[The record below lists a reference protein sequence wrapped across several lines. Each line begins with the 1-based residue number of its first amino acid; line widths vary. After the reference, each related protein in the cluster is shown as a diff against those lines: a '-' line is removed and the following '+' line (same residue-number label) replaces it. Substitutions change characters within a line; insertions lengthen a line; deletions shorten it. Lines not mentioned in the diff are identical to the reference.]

1 MPSYKAELH
10 HPTKASENLQKLR
23 EERGLS
29 RKEMAAIVGKSPT
42 SYYNY
47 ESGIIPPP
55 ENVLQ
60 VVADY
65 FGISVAEITGEEEDV
80 GTPQKQEA
88 PEKPAREE
96 KPKKRTT
103 PKERVK
109 AEKSAPQ
116 VKKEPKMVIQSLA
129 GGSISEEDILAKV
142 EAEAPQA
149 EAIYVKPEDNRIYW
163 TSGKQHG
170 SMPIW

>member
-23 EERGLS
+23 EERGIS
-29 RKEMAAIVGKSPT
+29 RKEMAQLVGKSPT

-47 ESGIIPPP
+47 ESGIVPPP

-60 VVADY
+60 MVADY
-65 FGISVAEITGEEEDV
+65 FGVTVEEIRGEE
-80 GTPQKQEA
+80 GSSAQKRGAA
-88 PEKPAREE
+88 PKEPAREE
-96 KPKKRTT
+96 KPKRRTGART
-103 PKERVK
+103 SAEG
-109 AEKSAPQ
+109 EKSALPK
-116 VKKEPKMVIQSLA
+116 KKEPKMVIQSLA
-129 GGSISEEDILAKV
+129 GGSISEEEILAKV
-142 EAEAPQA
+142 EAQAPQA

-163 TSGKQHG
+163 TGGKESG